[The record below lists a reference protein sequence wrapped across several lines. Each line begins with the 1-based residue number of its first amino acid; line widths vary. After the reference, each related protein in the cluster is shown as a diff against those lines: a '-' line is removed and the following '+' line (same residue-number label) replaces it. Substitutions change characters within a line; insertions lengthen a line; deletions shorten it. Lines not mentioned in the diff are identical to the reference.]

1 MTCTAAALLALSIHA
16 LPGDYQSIH
25 PGAAV
30 QCDRFIAG
38 AYYNSENRM
47 SAFAGVEWP
56 LTERLFL
63 EAGLVT
69 GYDAHPVLPLARL
82 SYAVSDHMRW
92 FVAPAA
98 TAKGEPGAVFGIE
111 VRIGGAS

>member
-1 MTCTAAALLALSIHA
+1 MTCTAAALLALSVHT
-16 LPGDYQSIH
+16 LPGDYNEVH
-25 PGAAV
+25 PGAVV

-38 AYYNSENRM
+38 GYLNSESRV

-56 LTERLFL
+56 LTDRLNF

-82 SYAVSDHMRW
+82 SYDVSDHMRW

-111 VRIGGAS
+111 FRTGGAS